1 MSCSSISWLICIF
14 VAVVT
19 ATDYSDV
26 ESIRE
31 PFVVESV
38 QEVRE
43 WAAVPGAADGSVV
56 SRLSAS
62 ARLLV
67 GGAGASAL
75 RPGAPDLGSP
85 WVTLLDVDGRELRR
99 LLAAHRTLQAPR
111 VPSAAPQYDSSA
123 DCALQAAQQLSVETA
138 AAAAVLAVRYS
149 CTDLSDAALAFIKA
163 HIFDVMASQGWADV
177 MRTHTEDLIK
187 VSQLLSE
194 PTAENS
200 YWWGRERGTQEKQRI
215 NRLDRCMPASTEGD
229 TAHWPNDHDQTPL
242 LDNDGADPADVSDV
256 SPYRMPASTEGST
269 AHWPND
275 HDQTPLLD
283 DDGADPADVSD
294 VSPYRSLSGHDKC
307 MKLIEAAKHGR
318 VEELRA
324 LLVAGA
330 DIDGKDIYGRTAL
343 HTAAWNRHVEAV
355 RTLLDAGADVS
366 ARDNEEYTPLHM
378 AALGGSAAVV
388 RLLADSSA
396 DPNARDV
403 WGWTPLH
410 LAAREG
416 QPEAAQALLDIGA
429 DSGARENS
437 GLTPLDIAR
446 SRNQQEVADVLT
458 RD

>member
-1 MSCSSISWLICIF
+1 MSRSSISWLICIF

-31 PFVVESV
+31 PFVVESL

-43 WAAVPGAADGSVV
+43 WAAVPGAADGAVV

-75 RPGAPDLGSP
+75 RPGAPDLGRPRVS
-85 WVTLLDVDGRELRR
+85 LLDVDGRELRR

-123 DCALQAAQQLSVETA
+123 DCALQAAPQLSVETA

-149 CTDLSDAALAFIKA
+149 CTDLRDAALAFIKA
-163 HIFDVMASQGWADV
+163 RIFDVMASQGWADA

-194 PTAENS
+194 PPAENS
-200 YWWGRERGTQEKQRI
+200 T
-215 NRLDRCMPASTEGD
+215 PAS
-229 TAHWPNDHDQTPL
+229 A
-242 LDNDGADPADVSDV
+242 
-256 SPYRMPASTEGST
+256 EGST
-269 AHWPND
+269 AHWPSD
-275 HDQTPLLD
+275 HDQTPLPG
-283 DDGADPADVSD
+283 DDGAALADADD
-294 VSPYRSLSGHDKC
+294 VSPFRSLSEHDKY

-366 ARDNEEYTPLHM
+366 ARDNEDYTPLHM

-388 RLLADSSA
+388 RLLAESSA
-396 DPNARDV
+396 DPNARDA

-429 DSGARENS
+429 DSGARENT

-446 SRNQQEVADVLT
+446 SRNQQEVAEVLT

>member
-1 MSCSSISWLICIF
+1 MSYSSISWLICIF
-14 VAVVT
+14 VVVAA

-26 ESIRE
+26 DSIRE

-43 WAAVPGAADGSVV
+43 WAAVPGAADGAVV

-85 WVTLLDVDGRELRR
+85 RATLLDVDGRELRR

-123 DCALQAAQQLSVETA
+123 DCALQAALPLSVEA
-138 AAAAVLAVRYS
+138 AAAVAVLAVRYS
-149 CTDLSDAALAFIKA
+149 CTDLRDAALAFVRA

-177 MRTHTEDLIK
+177 MRTHTEDLIR

-194 PTAENS
+194 P
-200 YWWGRERGTQEKQRI
+200 
-215 NRLDRCMPASTEGD
+215 PA
-229 TAHWPNDHDQTPL
+229 
-242 LDNDGADPADVSDV
+242 VK
-256 SPYRMPASTEGST
+256 
-269 AHWPND
+269 
-275 HDQTPLLD
+275 
-283 DDGADPADVSD
+283 
-294 VSPYRSLSGHDKC
+294 RSLSGHEKC
-307 MKLIEAAKHGR
+307 MKLIEAAKQGR

-324 LLVAGA
+324 LLEAGA

-355 RTLLDAGADVS
+355 RTLLYAGADVS
-366 ARDNEEYTPLHM
+366 ARDNEEYAPLHM

-388 RLLADSSA
+388 RLLAEFSA

-416 QPEAAQALLDIGA
+416 QPEAAQALLDTGA
-429 DSGARENS
+429 DSGAREHT

-446 SRNQQEVADVLT
+446 SRNQQEVAEVLT

>member
-1 MSCSSISWLICIF
+1 MSYSSISWLICIF
-14 VAVVT
+14 VVVAA

-26 ESIRE
+26 DSIR
-31 PFVVESV
+31 V

-43 WAAVPGAADGSVV
+43 WAAVPGAADGAVV

-85 WVTLLDVDGRELRR
+85 RATLLDVDGRELRR

-123 DCALQAAQQLSVETA
+123 DCALQAALPLSVEA
-138 AAAAVLAVRYS
+138 AAAVAVLAVRYS
-149 CTDLSDAALAFIKA
+149 CTDLRDAALAFVRA

-177 MRTHTEDLIK
+177 MRTHTEDLIR

-194 PTAENS
+194 PPAVKST
-200 YWWGRERGTQEKQRI
+200 
-215 NRLDRCMPASTEGD
+215 PASTEVS
-229 TAHWPNDHDQTPL
+229 TAHWPNDEDQTPL
-242 LDNDGADPADVSDV
+242 PDDDGAAPADVSDV
-256 SPYRMPASTEGST
+256 SPF
-269 AHWPND
+269 
-275 HDQTPLLD
+275 
-283 DDGADPADVSD
+283 
-294 VSPYRSLSGHDKC
+294 RSLSGHEKC
-307 MKLIEAAKHGR
+307 MKLIEAAKQGR

-324 LLVAGA
+324 LLEAGA

-355 RTLLDAGADVS
+355 RTLLYAGADVS
-366 ARDNEEYTPLHM
+366 ARDNEEYAPLHM

-388 RLLADSSA
+388 RLLAEFSA

-416 QPEAAQALLDIGA
+416 QPEAAQALLDTGA
-429 DSGARENS
+429 DSGAREHT

-446 SRNQQEVADVLT
+446 SRNQQEVAEVLT

>member
-62 ARLLV
+62 ASLVV

-85 WVTLLDVDGRELRR
+85 RVTLLDVDGRELRR

-123 DCALQAAQQLSVETA
+123 DCALQATQQLSVESA

-149 CTDLSDAALAFIKA
+149 CTDLRDAALAFIKA

-177 MRTHTEDLIK
+177 MRTYTEDLIK

-200 YWWGRERGTQEKQRI
+200 
-215 NRLDRCMPASTEGD
+215 MPASTEGV

-242 LDNDGADPADVSDV
+242 LDDDGADPADVSDV

-294 VSPYRSLSGHDKC
+294 VSPYRSLSGQDKC

-396 DPNARDV
+396 DLNARDL

-429 DSGARENS
+429 DSGARENT